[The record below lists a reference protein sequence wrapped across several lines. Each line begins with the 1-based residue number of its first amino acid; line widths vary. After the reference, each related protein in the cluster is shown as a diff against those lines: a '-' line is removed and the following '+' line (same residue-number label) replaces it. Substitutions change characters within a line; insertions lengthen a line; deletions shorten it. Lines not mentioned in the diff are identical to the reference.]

1 MIDLLILQFL
11 LGSIFEGNKAFMIK
25 TPLSP
30 SSLVNITVLKLQIK
44 VRILLL
50 NSQKQQTDI
59 GIGQIYLELD
69 FMIKL
74 SKM

>member
-1 MIDLLILQFL
+1 M
-11 LGSIFEGNKAFMIK
+11 MIK